1 MKQKEFT
8 RDDYKDLDFVGKKRL
23 KEYRDGLA
31 KELNQKRNTI
41 NSMLEGELDGLKG
54 IEGLQG
60 EYERAK
66 KHAKYTA
73 KIRRAWNILDTR
85 DNARRKKFDESM
97 KSIDRQFDVK
107 DSIRKHEELAEKL
120 RAKKA
125 LGKDLKK
132 AGKVAAGTALAAGLI
147 YGAKKLYDK
156 NKNKDMKE
164 QKEFARTVYETESK
178 NVPMETPK
186 VAKEKASKLRD
197 MFNRAK
203 ESIKNSKAG
212 KNAAEFYAKHEKG
225 VKIGG
230 GVAAGTALAAGLAV
244 GAKKLADKKKE
255 QQKEFAR
262 ADYEGLNFIETFKKN
277 YKRNRVAQELKKQR
291 NQINKELE
299 ENLKY
304 NASRAKKIANL
315 KRTKAL
321 DSIRLGETMEN
332 LANLAGSPAEAF
344 KKKPMS
350 NLKKAGYAGLGV
362 AGAAG
367 LAYGGKKIYDK
378 YKKNNESDN
387 KD

>member
-1 MKQKEFT
+1 MV
-8 RDDYKDLDFVGKKRL
+8 RKRL

-31 KELNQKRNTI
+31 KELNLKRNEI
-41 NSMLEGELDGLKG
+41 NKDLADTLESLKG
-54 IEGLQG
+54 KQGGEIEKA
-60 EYERAK
+60 R
-66 KHAKYTA
+66 KHAENNA
-73 KIRRAWNILDTR
+73 KIRRAWNILNTH
-85 DNARRKKFDESM
+85 DNARRGRFDEEF
-97 KSIDRQFDVK
+97 KSIGREFKVEK
-107 DSIRKHEELAEKL
+107 SIKKHEELAAKL

-125 LGKDLKK
+125 VGEKLKK
-132 AGKVAAGTALAAGLI
+132 AGKIAAGTALAAGLV
-147 YGAKKLYDK
+147 YGGKKLYNK
-156 NKNKDMKE
+156 YKNKDMKE
-164 QKEFARTVYETESK
+164 QKEFARTVYETEPK

-197 MFNRAK
+197 IFNRTK

-262 ADYEGLNFIETFKKN
+262 ADYEGLNFIDTFKKN

-321 DSIRLGETMEN
+321 DSISFGETMEN
-332 LANLAGSPAEAF
+332 LLNSVGSS
-344 KKKPMS
+344 KKKPMI

-367 LAYGGKKIYDK
+367 LAYGGKKLYDK

>member
-8 RDDYKDLDFVGKKRL
+8 RGDYKDLDFVGKKRL

-66 KHAKYTA
+66 KHAKNTA

-85 DNARRKKFDESM
+85 DNARRKRFDESM

-132 AGKVAAGTALAAGLI
+132 EGKVAAGTALAAGLI

-156 NKNKDMKE
+156 NKNKDIKE
-164 QKEFARTVYETESK
+164 QKEFAE
-178 NVPMETPK
+178 NLPMGTPK
-186 VAKEKASKLRD
+186 VSKEKASKLHD
-197 MFNRAK
+197 VLNRAK
-203 ESIKNSKAG
+203 ENIKKSKAG
-212 KNAAEFYAKHEKG
+212 QKAADFYAKHEKG

-244 GAKKLADKKKE
+244 GAKKLANKKKE
-255 QQKEFAR
+255 QQKEFTR
-262 ADYEGLNFIETFKKN
+262 EDYRGLDESQQKI
-277 YKRNRVAQELKKQR
+277 LKKLR
-291 NQINKELE
+291 NKAAKQLQNHRRRINADLAD
-299 ENLKY
+299 NLKT
-304 NASRAKKIANL
+304 NSKEEALKIANKSRHVALNDSFFNKAYL
-315 KRTKAL
+315 KHKSEL
-321 DSIRLGETMEN
+321 
-332 LANLAGSPAEAF
+332 
-344 KKKPMS
+344 S
-350 NLKKAGYAGLGV
+350 NTARKIKNRDAALGV
-362 AGAAG
+362 AGVTALTAG
-367 LAYGGKKIYDK
+367 LAYGGKKLYDK